1 MNRHWPAFTEMLRC
15 TLLGHL
21 ANRLA
26 MLLAGAFIPLWIGA
40 AHLCA
45 SSRTVR
51 FSLDATDTPVAAQ
64 ANHIG
69 QVTNA
74 LGAVMM
80 VSGFMTFMETFK
92 AGEMDR
98 RLLLAGYP
106 RGQMLLAKV
115 TAAALIAAALALYTA
130 TLLYLTLPVE
140 QLGPLLTAVFG
151 AGLAYGGIGLLLGS
165 LVRGELEG
173 FFLVIML
180 SLMDTGLQNPI
191 LNVVDVDGRA
201 ALPLYGANQAALTAA
216 FTRLGPPVH
225 ALLPL
230 SWWATAS
237 ALALLVFHLRTRFY
251 YRSAAVPLPAQSD
264 TDTAAQSFPP
274 VPG

>member
-21 ANRLA
+21 TNRLA

-45 SSRTVR
+45 SSRIVR
-51 FSLDATDTPVAAQ
+51 FSLDAAGEPVVAQ
-64 ANHIG
+64 ANHVG

-115 TAAALIAAALALYTA
+115 TAAALIAGALALYTT
-130 TLLYLTLPVE
+130 TLLYLTLPVQ

-173 FFLVIML
+173 FFLVVML
-180 SLMDTGLQNPI
+180 SLLDSGLQNPVI
-191 LNVVDVDGRA
+191 NVVDVDGRA
-201 ALPLYGANQAALTAA
+201 ALPLYGSNQSALTAA
-216 FTRLGPPVH
+216 FTHLGPPGH

-230 SWWATAS
+230 SWWAAAS
-237 ALALLVFHLRTRFY
+237 ALALLVFHLRTRSY
-251 YRSAAVPLPAQSD
+251 YRPGTAAIPVQSD
-264 TDTAAQSFPP
+264 TATQSLPP